1 MTMHRAHRLGASSF
15 FGVML
20 AAVVA
25 VGCSS
30 PSVTTSPSSARPS
43 AGGSS
48 VPDSSSTASPTAA
61 GQAEA
66 QVGDTLD
73 LVGTGDGERMA
84 VTVTRVVDPAGADV
98 FSPDQGN
105 RFVAVQ
111 FRLRNT
117 GTAVYAD
124 SPSNG
129 AQVVDTLGQAFN
141 ATIADTNAGPG
152 FPGSVRLTPGSTA
165 LGFVTFEVPKASA
178 IAHVHF
184 TLNSGFAA
192 DTGQWTVQRVQK
204 GAPTAGTAPAPQPTA
219 STAPVPP
226 STAEGTS
233 PRQVV
238 ENYYAAINAHDYRTA
253 WGLGGRNLDSS
264 LQSFTAGFAGTA
276 NDAVTVTGVEGETVS
291 VVLDATQTDGSH
303 RVFSGTY
310 TVRDGTIVSA
320 DIH

>member
-1 MTMHRAHRLGASSF
+1 MHRAQRLSASSC
-15 FGVML
+15 FGLVL
-20 AAVVA
+20 AVVVA

-30 PSVTTSPSSARPS
+30 PTVTTSPASGRPS
-43 AGGSS
+43 DPSSS
-48 VPDSSSTASPTAA
+48 VPGPASTTSPADA
-61 GQAEA
+61 QRQDA

-73 LVGTGDGERMA
+73 LTGTGEGERMA
-84 VTVTRVVDPAGADV
+84 VTVTRVVDPAAAGV
-98 FSPDQGN
+98 FGPDAGK

-124 SPSNG
+124 APSNG

-141 ATIADTNAGPG
+141 ATVLETAAGPS

-165 LGFVTFEVPKASA
+165 LGFITFEVPKGSA
-178 IAHVHF
+178 IAKVQF
-184 TLNSGFAA
+184 TLNSGLAA
-192 DTGQWTVQRVQK
+192 NTGQWTVQRVEK
-204 GAPTAGTAPAPQPTA
+204 GAPATGTAPAPQPTA
-219 STAPVPP
+219 STAPT
-226 STAEGTS
+226 SAAEGTS

-238 ENYYAAINAHDYRTA
+238 ENYYAAINAHDYATA
-253 WGLGGRNLDSS
+253 WALGGKNLDSS

-276 NDAVTVTGVEGETVS
+276 NDAVTVTGVEGDTVS
-291 VVLDATQTDGSH
+291 VVLDATQQDGSH

-320 DIH
+320 NIH